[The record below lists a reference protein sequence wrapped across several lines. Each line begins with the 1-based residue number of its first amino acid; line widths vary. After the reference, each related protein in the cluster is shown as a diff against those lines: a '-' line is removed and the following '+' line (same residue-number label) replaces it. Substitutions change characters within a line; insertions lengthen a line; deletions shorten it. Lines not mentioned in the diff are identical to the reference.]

1 MSDKPAE
8 KEDIKEINNNTLSEP
23 TDEKR
28 GELIAFLK
36 ELPILIITAVILA
49 WLIKA
54 FVLQPFYIPS
64 GSMEPTLYPG
74 DRVLVNKFIYR
85 LQEPKGG
92 DVIVFV
98 PPGDT
103 NRDFIKRI
111 VAVQG
116 QEVEVK
122 TGKVYIN
129 GKARFEPYT
138 MSSYDSNNFGP
149 ERVPLNNL
157 FVMGDNRPNSQDSRV
172 FGPLS
177 KNSVVGKA
185 FMIYWPPQR
194 IRFLK

>member
-8 KEDIKEINNNTLSEP
+8 KEDIKGINNNTLSES

-85 LQEPKGG
+85 LQEPKAG

-129 GKARFEPYT
+129 GKARSEPYT

>member
-1 MSDKPAE
+1 MNEELAE
-8 KEDIKEINNNTLSEP
+8 KEDIKEKKNSSDLPE
-23 TDEKR
+23 EKK

-54 FVLQPFYIPS
+54 YVVQPFYIPS

-85 LQEPKGG
+85 FQEPKP
-92 DVIVFV
+92 DDIVVFV
-98 PPGDT
+98 PPGNT
-103 NRDFIKRI
+103 HKDFIKRI
-111 VAVQG
+111 IAVEG
-116 QEVEVK
+116 QEVEVR
-122 TGKVYIN
+122 GGRVYVS
-129 GKARFEPYT
+129 GKAKAEPYVI
-138 MSSYDSNNFGP
+138 SVYDSNNYGP
-149 ERVPLNNL
+149 ERISLNNV

-177 KNSVVGKA
+177 EEKIVGKA

-194 IRFLK
+194 IRLLY